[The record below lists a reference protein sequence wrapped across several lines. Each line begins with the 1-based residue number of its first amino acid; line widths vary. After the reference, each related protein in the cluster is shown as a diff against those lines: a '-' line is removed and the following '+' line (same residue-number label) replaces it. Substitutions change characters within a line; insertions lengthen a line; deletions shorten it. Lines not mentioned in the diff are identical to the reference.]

1 MTTQP
6 LASLSINRKLTLV
19 TMATALAAL
28 LVASAIFGAYDYV
41 TSRRA
46 LVTKLTAVADIA
58 GANSAAALTFEDQ
71 QAAGDILARLRP
83 QAGIRGV
90 ALYDHNDRL
99 FASFDPAGGD
109 HAPRCA
115 TPAGAEFARQSLRVA
130 RLIEVQGEIVGRICL
145 ESDFSELYG
154 RLRGYALVFA
164 AIMAVSSIVSLLL
177 SARLQTLVSAPLLR
191 LAETARTISTA
202 GTYGLRA
209 TKHADDELGR
219 LVDDFNGMID
229 RIERQDH
236 QLRAHGEQLESE
248 VAARTTELVA
258 AKEAAE
264 AASQAKSDFLAN
276 MSHEIRTPMN
286 GVLGMTELA
295 LDTELRADQRGYLE
309 TVKSSGEALLH
320 IINDILDFSKIEAG
334 KLTLEQIDFDLR
346 AVLAEIV
353 RPLAVRADQQRL
365 ELLVRVRPDV
375 PDRLRGDPLRLRQIL
390 TNLLGNAIK
399 FTEYGQV
406 TLTVSRPPGIA
417 AGSAAAGQLSF
428 EVADT
433 GIGIPADK
441 QGVIF
446 GAFSQADGTVTRR
459 YGGTGLGL
467 AISARLIG
475 LMGGQL
481 SVRSEPGH
489 GSAFTVQLPLDA
501 AAADRGPDTIADI
514 SKVAGRRVLVVDHN
528 VTSLE
533 ILAELLQS
541 WKVHVLLSDG
551 TDVFERLAA
560 AADDR
565 QPVDVVLID
574 SALQDETG
582 FTVLERLRRTAPVI
596 PPAVVMLR
604 AADQGNQ
611 MRRCAELGIRAHVA
625 KPVTHADLMSALEL
639 ALGHAQ
645 PQPDAVRSVS
655 APDRPLRILLAE
667 DNVVNRRLA
676 TQLLERA
683 GHQVAVAENGAAA
696 VEAFEKD
703 TFDLVL
709 MDLQMPEMGGIEATS
724 VIRQLQAGTG
734 QRTPVIAVT
743 AHATQGDRE
752 RCEQASMDGYVSKPI
767 RRDQLLA
774 EMERVLAAATTRTA
788 PVAAGSTTR
797 AS

>member
-90 ALYDHNDRL
+90 ALYDHDDRL

-115 TPAGAEFARQSLRVA
+115 TPEGAEFARQSLRVG
-130 RLIEVQGEIVGRICL
+130 RIIEVQGEIVGRICL

-209 TKHADDELGR
+209 PKHADDELGR

-229 RIERQDH
+229 RIERQDQ

-406 TLTVSRPPGIA
+406 ALTVSRPPGAA
-417 AGSAAAGQLSF
+417 AGNAAAGQLSF

-501 AAADRGPDTIADI
+501 AAADRGPHTITDI
-514 SKVAGRRVLVVDHN
+514 SKVAGRRVLD

-565 QPVDVVLID
+565 QPVDVILID

-611 MRRCAELGIRAHVA
+611 MRRCAELGIRAHVT

-639 ALGHAQ
+639 ALGHVQ
-645 PQPDAVRSVS
+645 PQPDAVRSAS

-774 EMERVLAAATTRTA
+774 EMERVLAATTRTA
-788 PVAAGSTTR
+788 PVAAVSTTR